1 MHALRMADLDLAG
14 KRVLVREDL
23 NCPIKNGQVTNDAR
37 LRAAL
42 PTLQALMAKNART
55 IVVSHLGRPKEG
67 VFDPALSL
75 RPVAERLGALLGFAV
90 PLVSDWRQG
99 VQVGEGQLVLL
110 ENIRFTPGEGAD
122 DEALGRALAGL
133 CDVFVMDAFA
143 TAHRAQASTHAVAR
157 FAPIACAGPLLV
169 QELDALE
176 RIVVAPQRP
185 VAAVTGGAKLSTK
198 LGLIERLLEQMD
210 LLIPGGGI
218 ANTFL
223 GALGYPLGQS
233 LTEPA
238 FYDQARALHARH
250 GGRMLLPEDVVV
262 AAGTE
267 GAITVRLIDE
277 VHDDERIMDIG
288 PHSQAR
294 YAAALKG
301 MQTIVWNGPMGA
313 FEDEAFATGTRA
325 MAQAIASS
333 GAFSVVGGGET
344 IEAVERF
351 GLAEQFSYL
360 STAGGAFLEYLEG
373 RTLPGVA
380 VLEER
385 AAP

>member
-1 MHALRMADLDLAG
+1 MADLDLAG

-238 FYDQARALHARH
+238 FYDQARTLHARH

-344 IEAVERF
+344 IEAIERF
-351 GLAEQFSYL
+351 GLAGQFSYL

-373 RTLPGVA
+373 RALPGVA

-385 AAP
+385 AAS

>member
-133 CDVFVMDAFA
+133 GDVFVMDAFA

-238 FYDQARALHARH
+238 FYDQARTLHARH

>member
-1 MHALRMADLDLAG
+1 MADLDLAG

-238 FYDQARALHARH
+238 FYDQARTLHARH

-288 PHSQAR
+288 PQSQAR
-294 YAAALKG
+294 FAAALKG

>member
-238 FYDQARALHARH
+238 FYDQARTLHARH

>member
-1 MHALRMADLDLAG
+1 MTELDLAG

-23 NCPIKNGQVTNDAR
+23 NCPIKDGQVANDAR

-42 PTLQALMAKNART
+42 PTLQALLAKKAPT

-67 VFDPALSL
+67 AFDEAFSL
-75 RPVAERLGALLGFAV
+75 KPVAERLGALLGLDV
-90 PLVSDWRQG
+90 PLVRDWQQG
-99 VQVGEGQLVLL
+99 VQVSEGQLVLL
-110 ENIRFTPGEGAD
+110 ENIRFVPGEKAD
-122 DEALGRALAGL
+122 DENLGRALAGL

-169 QELDALE
+169 QEVEALE
-176 RIVVAPQRP
+176 RIVVDPKRP

-198 LGLIERLLEQMD
+198 LGLIENLLERMD

-223 GALGYPLGQS
+223 GALGHPLGQS

-238 FYDQARALHARH
+238 FYDQARALHAKY
-250 GGRMLLPEDVVV
+250 GDRMMLPEDVVV

-267 GAITVRLIDE
+267 GAVTVRLIDE

-294 YAAALKG
+294 FAASLRG

-325 MAQAIASS
+325 MAQAIAGS

-351 GLAEQFSYL
+351 GLAGQFSYL
-360 STAGGAFLEYLEG
+360 STAGGAFLEFLEG
-373 RTLPGVA
+373 RTLPGIA

-385 AAP
+385 AAS

>member
-1 MHALRMADLDLAG
+1 MTDLDLAG

-23 NCPIKNGQVTNDAR
+23 NCPIKDGQVANDAR

-42 PTLQALMAKNART
+42 PTLQALLAKKAPT

-67 VFDPALSL
+67 AFDEALSL
-75 RPVAERLGALLGFAV
+75 KPVAERLSALLGTEV
-90 PLVSDWRQG
+90 PLVRDWQQG
-99 VQVGEGQLVLL
+99 VQVNEGQLVLL
-110 ENIRFTPGEGAD
+110 ENIRFVPGEKAD
-122 DEALGRALAGL
+122 DENLGRALAGL

-169 QELDALE
+169 QEVEALE
-176 RIVVAPQRP
+176 RIVVDPKRP

-198 LGLIERLLEQMD
+198 LGLIENLLERMD

-223 GALGYPLGQS
+223 GALGHPLGQS

-238 FYDQARALHARH
+238 FYDQARALHAKY
-250 GGRMLLPEDVVV
+250 GDRMMLPEDVVV

-267 GAITVRLIDE
+267 GAVTVRLIDE

-294 YAAALKG
+294 FAASLRG

-325 MAQAIASS
+325 MAQAIAGS

-351 GLAEQFSYL
+351 GLAGQFSYL
-360 STAGGAFLEYLEG
+360 STAGGAFLEFLEG
-373 RTLPGVA
+373 RTLPGIA

-385 AAP
+385 AAS

>member
-1 MHALRMADLDLAG
+1 MADLDLAG

-238 FYDQARALHARH
+238 FYDQARTLHARH

>member
-1 MHALRMADLDLAG
+1 MTDLDLAG

-23 NCPIKNGQVTNDAR
+23 NCPIKNGQVANDAR

-42 PTLQALMAKNART
+42 PTLQELLAKQACI

-67 VFDPALSL
+67 VFDEAFSL
-75 RPVAERLGALLGFAV
+75 KPVAERLGVLLGVEV
-90 PLVSDWRQG
+90 PLVRDWQHGIQVDQG
-99 VQVGEGQLVLL
+99 HLVLL
-110 ENIRFTPGEGAD
+110 ENIRFNPGEQSD
-122 DEALGRALAGL
+122 DENLGRTLAGL

-157 FAPIACAGPLLV
+157 FAPMACAGPLLV
-169 QELDALE
+169 REVEALE
-176 RIVVAPQRP
+176 RIVLAPQRP
-185 VAAVTGGAKLSTK
+185 VAAVTGGAKLSSK
-198 LGLIERLLEQMD
+198 LGLIERLLEQVD

-223 GALGYPLGQS
+223 GALGHPLGQS

-238 FYDQARALHARH
+238 FYDQARALHARY
-250 GGRMLLPEDVVV
+250 GDRMLLPEDVVV
-262 AAGTE
+262 TPVGDSAV
-267 GAITVRLIDE
+267 TVRLIDE

-288 PHSQAR
+288 FHSQTR
-294 YAAALKG
+294 FAASLKG
-301 MQTIVWNGPMGA
+301 MRTIVWNGPMGA
-313 FEDEAFATGTRA
+313 FEDEAFATGTKA
-325 MAQAIASS
+325 MAQAIVSS

-360 STAGGAFLEYLEG
+360 STAGGAFLEFLEG

-385 AAP
+385 AAS

>member
-1 MHALRMADLDLAG
+1 MTDLDLAG
-14 KRVLVREDL
+14 RRVLVREDL
-23 NCPIKNGQVTNDAR
+23 NCPIKNGQVANDAR

-42 PTLQALMAKNART
+42 PTLQALMAKSART

-67 VFDPALSL
+67 VFDPAFSL
-75 RPVAERLGALLGFAV
+75 KPVAERLGALLGFAV
-90 PLVSDWRQG
+90 PLVSDWQQG
-99 VQVGEGQLVLL
+99 VQIGDGQLVLL

-122 DEALGRALAGL
+122 DEHLGRALAGL

-223 GALGYPLGQS
+223 GALGHPLGQS

-238 FYDQARALHARH
+238 FYDQARALHASH

-262 AAGTE
+262 TTGAE
-267 GAITVRLIDE
+267 GAVTVRLIDE

-294 YAAALKG
+294 FAAALKG

-351 GLAEQFSYL
+351 GLAGQFSYL
-360 STAGGAFLEYLEG
+360 STAGGAFLEFLEG

-385 AAP
+385 AAS

>member
-1 MHALRMADLDLAG
+1 MADLDLAG

-238 FYDQARALHARH
+238 FYDQARTLHARH

-351 GLAEQFSYL
+351 GLASQFSYL

>member
-1 MHALRMADLDLAG
+1 MTDLDLAG

-23 NCPIKNGQVTNDAR
+23 NCPVKHGQVANDAR

-42 PTLQALMAKNART
+42 PTLQELLAKQACV
-55 IVVSHLGRPKEG
+55 IVVSHLGRPQEG
-67 VFDPALSL
+67 VFDETFSL
-75 RPVAERLGALLGFAV
+75 EPVAQRLGELLGMAV
-90 PLVSDWRQG
+90 PLVRDWQHG
-99 VQVGEGQLVLL
+99 VQVGPGQLVLL
-110 ENIRFTPGEGAD
+110 ENIRFTPGEHAD
-122 DEALGRALAGL
+122 DENLGRALAGL

-169 QELDALE
+169 REVEALE

-198 LGLIERLLEQMD
+198 LGLIGRLLEQVD

-223 GALGYPLGQS
+223 GALGHPIGQS

-238 FYDQARALHARH
+238 FYDQARALHAQY
-250 GGRMLLPEDVVV
+250 GDRMLLPEDVVV
-262 AAGTE
+262 TPVGDTVVN
-267 GAITVRLIDE
+267 VRLIDE

-288 PHSQAR
+288 FQSQTR
-294 YAAALKG
+294 FAAALKN
-301 MQTIVWNGPMGA
+301 MRTIVWNGPMGA
-313 FEDEAFATGTRA
+313 FEDEAFATGTKA

-351 GLAEQFSYL
+351 GLADQFSYL
-360 STAGGAFLEYLEG
+360 STAGGAFLEFLEG
-373 RTLPGVA
+373 RTLPGLA

-385 AAP
+385 AAT

>member
-238 FYDQARALHARH
+238 FYDQARTLHARH

-288 PHSQAR
+288 PQSQAR

-344 IEAVERF
+344 IEAIERF
-351 GLAEQFSYL
+351 GLAGQFSYL